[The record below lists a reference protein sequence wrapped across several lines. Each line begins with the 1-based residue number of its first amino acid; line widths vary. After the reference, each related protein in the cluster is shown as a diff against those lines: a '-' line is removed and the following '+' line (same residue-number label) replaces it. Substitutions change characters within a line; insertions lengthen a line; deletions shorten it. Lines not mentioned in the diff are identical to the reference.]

1 MKGASSLL
9 QGESSKFEVKS
20 NQYNLIMASCKYLC
34 YLFFTSSLFKKAL
47 LVQWLWGKKVFLLA
61 YFAKIKPL
69 LMMRGF
75 SRGEDKRE
83 RPKKSSCTRVLP
95 VLPVGILLEIFGS
108 LGAAIQL

>member
-34 YLFFTSSLFKKAL
+34 YLFFTSSLPKKAL

-95 VLPVGILLEIFGS
+95 VWPVGILLEIFRS